1 MNQVVSYTAP
11 SRVAGVQRLALG
23 VGVAGLA
30 LCAVGF
36 AAGREQFFKS
46 YLLAYVFWVGVSL
59 GSLALMMVG
68 HLSGGAW
75 AVVIRRVNEA
85 SSRVLPFMAIL
96 FVPIA
101 FGAHELYIW
110 ANPDIVAH
118 DAVLQ
123 HKAPYLNVPFFILRT
138 AIYFTIWSSLAFLIS
153 KLSLD
158 QESGERGQA
167 LKMQRL
173 SGGGLVLYALTV
185 LFMSVDWIMSL
196 DPHWFSTIYGILF
209 MGGQGLSAMA
219 FTIAVIVLLSRT
231 EPMSRV
237 IAPAHL
243 HDLGK
248 LMLAFVMLWAYFSFS
263 QFLIIWSANLP
274 EEIPWYLKRMGG
286 GWGYVGL
293 GLIFLHFALP
303 FVLLL
308 SRDLKRN
315 GRTLIGVAL
324 AVIVMRLVD
333 LFWLIGPL
341 GHNDPAE
348 AGHYVGQPAILHLHW
363 LDAVAPIAV
372 GGIWVAIFLWQLQT
386 RSLLPLGEPYLAEAL
401 EHGRHGH

>member
-110 ANPDIVAH
+110 ANPDVVAH

-219 FTIAVIVLLSRT
+219 FTIAVIVLLSR
-231 EPMSRV
+231 PNRC
-237 IAPAHL
+237 
-243 HDLGK
+243 
-248 LMLAFVMLWAYFSFS
+248 
-263 QFLIIWSANLP
+263 
-274 EEIPWYLKRMGG
+274 
-286 GWGYVGL
+286 
-293 GLIFLHFALP
+293 
-303 FVLLL
+303 
-308 SRDLKRN
+308 
-315 GRTLIGVAL
+315 
-324 AVIVMRLVD
+324 
-333 LFWLIGPL
+333 
-341 GHNDPAE
+341 
-348 AGHYVGQPAILHLHW
+348 
-363 LDAVAPIAV
+363 
-372 GGIWVAIFLWQLQT
+372 
-386 RSLLPLGEPYLAEAL
+386 
-401 EHGRHGH
+401 HG